1 MLPID
6 ESFSPLLHRIE
17 SAVRHRA
24 VQPDNPILES
34 PEILTKFAH
43 PDEELVKNSASL
55 LENLIS
61 KADVK
66 KGNYYSGLTNGP
78 LANHIILVPPKTKG
92 RKRQRET
99 EKPLSGLDV
108 DALLNQEPKRA
119 NISPDN
125 AIPEFKQMLS
135 RAENIETIIG
145 AVKQLCAIIESQIK
159 NSLGDANYD
168 RVVEELGT
176 LRDELV
182 DYEEPALYNDFLR
195 SLKSKMLLEEL
206 GGDRRE
212 LWWLLRRSKI
222 GLIDRKASDRSEVS
236 EEEAKEVSKST
247 PSLQDD
253 TNASAVPFSKLKL
266 WVGTIN
272 YEPQARTCIPFSTI
286 HENGTSNNAPGEKPC
301 DLVNFQH
308 YQHFAHRV

>member
-1 MLPID
+1 
-6 ESFSPLLHRIE
+6 
-17 SAVRHRA
+17 
-24 VQPDNPILES
+24 
-34 PEILTKFAH
+34 
-43 PDEELVKNSASL
+43 
-55 LENLIS
+55 
-61 KADVK
+61 
-66 KGNYYSGLTNGP
+66 
-78 LANHIILVPPKTKG
+78 
-92 RKRQRET
+92 
-99 EKPLSGLDV
+99 LDV

-135 RAENIETIIG
+135 RAENIETING

-236 EEEAKEVSKST
+236 EEEAKEVSKSIA
-247 PSLQDD
+247 SLQDD

-266 WVGTIN
+266 WIWIMK
-272 YEPQARTCIPFSTI
+272 YEPQA
-286 HENGTSNNAPGEKPC
+286 
-301 DLVNFQH
+301 
-308 YQHFAHRV
+308 